1 MDAEKW
7 VRQAMS
13 DMLDAQSLADI
24 RNLAVALGIGFL
36 IGFEREWT
44 KAAEAH
50 AHTFA
55 GARTFA
61 LVALTGGLAGLID
74 AGAIVVSVSLLA
86 VSGLT
91 IIAYWAVAK
100 EKPGTGG
107 TTEIAIIATFLL
119 GVAATRGFL
128 LAASIGGVTVAT
140 VLSIKHSVE
149 QWAGTLSHKEIQAA
163 LRLLVISVVVLPI
176 LPAQGYGPYQALNPR
191 ELWLM
196 VVLISGLSFL
206 GYWLIKFMGAGR
218 GVLLTGLAGG
228 LASSTAI
235 TLSLAELARKGAAT
249 PSVAAGIIAANVVML
264 LRVGLLLLA
273 VSRDVLAVIWPTLLT
288 GMIIGAVAAAFLW
301 RTAAQ
306 NSDHEHT
313 LQLDNPL
320 ALKSALLF
328 AGLLALVVL
337 ASSFGIDVFGES
349 GLLLVALLTGLVDVD
364 ALTLTAGRQAVVGN
378 VSEYAAGAAVLAAVA
393 ANITFKAGAAASV
406 GGKPVGLIV
415 GGVFLAIIA
424 GGVFVYMIF

>member
-1 MDAEKW
+1 
-7 VRQAMS
+7 MS
-13 DMLDAQSLADI
+13 DMIDAQSVVDI

-36 IGFEREWT
+36 VGFEREWT

-74 AGAIVVSVSLLA
+74 AGAIFVSVSLLA

-91 IIAYWAVAK
+91 ITAYWAVAK

-128 LAASIGGVTVAT
+128 LTASIGGVTVAI

-149 QWAGTLSHKEIQAA
+149 QWAGALSHKEIQAA
-163 LRLLVISVVVLPI
+163 LRLLVISVIVLPI

-206 GYWLIKFMGAGR
+206 GYWSIKFMGAGR

-228 LASSTAI
+228 LASSTAT
-235 TLSLAELARKGAAT
+235 TLSLAGLARKGAAT

-273 VSRDVLAVIWPTLLT
+273 VSRGVLAVIWPTLLT
-288 GMIIGAVAAAFLW
+288 GVIIGAVAAAFLW
-301 RTAAQ
+301 RNATQ
-306 NSDHEHT
+306 DSDHEHT
-313 LQLDNPL
+313 LLLDNPL

-328 AGLLALVVL
+328 AGLLAVVVL

-349 GLLLVALLTGLVDVD
+349 GLLLVALLTGVVDVD
-364 ALTLTAGRQAVVGN
+364 ALTLTAGRQAVVSN

-393 ANITFKAGAAASV
+393 ANIIFKAGAAGSV

-424 GGVFVYMIF
+424 GGAFVYMVF

>member
-1 MDAEKW
+1 MDPAEW

-13 DMLDAQSLADI
+13 DMIDAQSVVDI

-36 IGFEREWT
+36 VGFEREWT

-74 AGAIVVSVSLLA
+74 AGAIFVSVSLLA

-91 IIAYWAVAK
+91 ITAYWAVAK

-128 LAASIGGVTVAT
+128 LTASIGGVTVAI

-149 QWAGTLSHKEIQAA
+149 QWAGALSHKEIQAA
-163 LRLLVISVVVLPI
+163 LRLLVISVIVLPI

-206 GYWLIKFMGAGR
+206 GYWSIKFMGAGR

-228 LASSTAI
+228 LASSTAT
-235 TLSLAELARKGAAT
+235 TLSLAGLARKGAAT

-273 VSRDVLAVIWPTLLT
+273 VSRGVLAVIWPTLLT
-288 GMIIGAVAAAFLW
+288 GVIIGAVAAAFLW
-301 RTAAQ
+301 RNATQ
-306 NSDHEHT
+306 DSDHEHT
-313 LQLDNPL
+313 LLLDNPL

-328 AGLLALVVL
+328 AGLLAVVVL

-349 GLLLVALLTGLVDVD
+349 GLLLVALLTGVVDVD
-364 ALTLTAGRQAVVGN
+364 ALTLTAGRQAVVSN

-393 ANITFKAGAAASV
+393 ANIIFKAGAAGSV

-424 GGVFVYMIF
+424 GGAFVYMVF